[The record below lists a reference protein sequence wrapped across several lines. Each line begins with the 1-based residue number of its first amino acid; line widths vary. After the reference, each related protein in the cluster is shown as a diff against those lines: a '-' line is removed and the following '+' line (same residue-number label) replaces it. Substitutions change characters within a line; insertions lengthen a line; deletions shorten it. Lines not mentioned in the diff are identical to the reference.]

1 MDIKAKARNLSTTLE
16 QRISA
21 SIVTLMTFLSLILIS
36 LTIFWATITNTL
48 EGYLTQQTEV
58 LGSSLATQAAF
69 NATQSILT
77 NDLLSL
83 NVLLT
88 RLVVDENILSARVF
102 NKKDELLA
110 EASSDNSSHLN
121 DSDISLSENKRVFSS
136 SVKFRQE
143 VVGHVI
149 ITLDKTPTQNILS
162 RLNSLLISVSIFIT
176 AIALFIVFFMT
187 KKLFAPITNVSE
199 ALEALLKGHTDAH
212 LNKGLYK
219 EANTL
224 LGLLAKVQ
232 SLEWLPSAQ
241 GDKKVQ
247 TDTNI
252 QILETETGIDKEDQ
266 FEFNFEQIFEE
277 DKQRSCILYI
287 ELTNMSQWQEEF
299 TPIQIA
305 NLFTPVYR
313 AMFQASEAYCGQ
325 VHQYQENATLILF
338 SASECEDQLYLN
350 AICTAKLFTNLLEKL
365 LQSDIYA
372 DTPSIEYKIVIDDGI
387 KNLAQRMEQAD
398 NIPMEFEELFRE
410 IKQLSDEIEVKT
422 TAISEA
428 IFVLPEIQNK
438 VFTGLPEIHT
448 DEKGN
453 EKLSYSIKGMS
464 DKLLSKIQTKFEQ
477 ISE

>member
-1 MDIKAKARNLSTTLE
+1 M
-16 QRISA
+16 
-21 SIVTLMTFLSLILIS
+21 LIA

-102 NKKDELLA
+102 NKQDELLA

-121 DSDISLSENKRVFSS
+121 ESDISVSENKRVFSS

-176 AIALFIVFFMT
+176 AIALFLVFFMT
-187 KKLFAPITNVSE
+187 KKLFAPITNASE
-199 ALEALLKGHTDAH
+199 ALEALLKGHTDAV
-212 LNKGLYK
+212 LNKSLYK

-224 LGLLAKVQ
+224 LQLLAKVQ
-232 SLEWLPSAQ
+232 SLDWLARPASLNTA
-241 GDKKVQ
+241 DDSPKEEAVA
-247 TDTNI
+247 I
-252 QILETETGIDKEDQ
+252 EKEDQ

-287 ELTNMSQWQEEF
+287 ELSNMEQWQDKF

-313 AMFQASEAYCGQ
+313 AMFQASDAYCGQ

-338 SASECEDQLYLN
+338 SASECDDQLYLN
-350 AICTAKLFTNLLEKL
+350 AICTAKLFTSLLEKL
-365 LQSDIYA
+365 LSTDIYA

-387 KNLAQRMEQAD
+387 KNLTQQMDQLD
-398 NIPMEFEELFRE
+398 KIPAELEGLFDQVKE
-410 IKQLSDEIEVKT
+410 LSDMIEVKT

-428 IFVLPEIQNK
+428 IFILPEIQNK
-438 VFTGLPEIHT
+438 VFTGLPDIHT
-448 DEKGN
+448 DESGN
-453 EKLSYSIKGMS
+453 EKLSYTIKGMS
-464 DKLLSKIQTKFEQ
+464 DKLLNKIQTKFEQ

>member
-1 MDIKAKARNLSTTLE
+1 MLITL
-16 QRISA
+16 A
-21 SIVTLMTFLSLILIS
+21 
-36 LTIFWATITNTL
+36 IFWATITNTL

-88 RLVVDENILSARVF
+88 RLVIDENILSARVF
-102 NKKDELLA
+102 NKQDELLA

-121 DSDISLSENKRVFSS
+121 ESDMSASENKRVFSS

-176 AIALFIVFFMT
+176 VLALFIVFFMT
-187 KKLFAPITNVSE
+187 KKLLAPITNVSE
-199 ALEALLKGHTDAH
+199 ALEALLKGHTDAR
-212 LNKGLYK
+212 LNKALYK

-224 LGLLAKVQ
+224 LQLLAKVQ
-232 SLEWLPSAQ
+232 SLDWLPAAQ
-241 GDKKVQ
+241 GHTTNLLEADKHPQ
-247 TDTNI
+247 EI
-252 QILETETGIDKEDQ
+252 EKEDQ

-277 DKQRSCILYI
+277 DKQRSCVLYI
-287 ELTNMSQWQEEF
+287 ELTNMEQWQNEF

-313 AMFQASEAYCGQ
+313 AMFQASDAYSGQ
-325 VHQYQENATLILF
+325 VHQYQENATLVLF

-350 AICTAKLFTNLLEKL
+350 AICTAKLFTDLLEKL
-365 LQSDIYA
+365 LASDIYK
-372 DTPSIEYKIVIDDGI
+372 DSPNINYKIVIDDGV
-387 KNLAQRMEQAD
+387 KNLTQRMDQVD
-398 NIPMEFEELFRE
+398 KIPTEFEGLFSQIKELSN
-410 IKQLSDEIEVKT
+410 KIESKT
-422 TAISEA
+422 TVISEA

-438 VFTGLPEIHT
+438 VFTGLPDIHT
-448 DEKGN
+448 DENGN

-464 DKLLSKIQTKFEQ
+464 DKLLNKIQVKFER

>member
-1 MDIKAKARNLSTTLE
+1 MDIKLKARNLHSLIE
-16 QRISA
+16 QKLSA
-21 SIVTLMTFLSLILIS
+21 SIVTLLTFLSLMLIT
-36 LTIFWATITNTL
+36 LALFWVTITNTL
-48 EGYLTQQTEV
+48 ESYLTQQTEV

-102 NKKDELLA
+102 NKQDELLA
-110 EASSDNSSHLN
+110 EASSDNSSYLN
-121 DSDISLSENKRVFSS
+121 DSNISAVENKRVFSS

-176 AIALFIVFFMT
+176 ALSLLIVFLVT
-187 KKLFAPITNVSE
+187 RKLVAPITNVSE
-199 ALEALLKGHTDAH
+199 ALEALLKGHTDAK
-212 LNKGLYK
+212 LNKAIYK

-224 LGLLAKVQ
+224 VTLLAKVQ
-232 SLEWLPSAQ
+232 SLDWLTKTESSSAASLLEIEANTNQ
-241 GDKKVQ
+241 AHEKKE
-247 TDTNI
+247 
-252 QILETETGIDKEDQ
+252 QIEI
-266 FEFNFEQIFEE
+266 NFEKIFEE
-277 DKQRSCILYI
+277 DKQRSCVLYI
-287 ELTNMSQWQEEF
+287 ELTNMEQWQETF
-299 TPIQIA
+299 TPIKIA

-313 AMFQASEAYCGQ
+313 AMFQASEAYFGQ

-338 SASECEDQLYLN
+338 SADECEDQLYLN
-350 AICTAKLFTNLLEKL
+350 AICTAKLFTNLIEKL
-365 LQSDIYA
+365 LSTDIYA
-372 DTPSIEYKIVIDDGI
+372 NTPSIEYKIVVDDGL
-387 KNLAQRMEQAD
+387 KNLANRMEQED
-398 NIPMEFEELFRE
+398 DLPHELE
-410 IKQLSDEIEVKT
+410 AKLSKIKMLSDQIDIKS

-448 DEKGN
+448 DEAGN
-453 EKLSYSIKGMS
+453 ETLSYSIKGMS
-464 DKLLSKIQTKFEQ
+464 DKLLNKIKSKFEM
-477 ISE
+477 ISEQI

>member
-1 MDIKAKARNLSTTLE
+1 MDIKIKAHTLNTLIE
-16 QRISA
+16 QKLSA
-21 SIVTLMTFLSLILIS
+21 SIVTLMTFLSLILMS
-36 LTIFWATITNTL
+36 LVIFWATITNTL

-88 RLVVDENILSARVF
+88 RLVIDENILSARVF
-102 NKKDELLA
+102 NKQDELLA
-110 EASSDNSSHLN
+110 EASSDNSNYLN
-121 DSDISLSENKRVFSS
+121 ESDIRANENKRVFSS

-176 AIALFIVFFMT
+176 VLSLFIVFLMT
-187 KKLFAPITNVSE
+187 KKLFTPITNATE
-199 ALEALLKGHTDAH
+199 ALEALLKGHTDAR
-212 LNKGLYK
+212 LDKAVYK

-224 LGLLAKVQ
+224 LQLLAKVQ
-232 SLEWLPSAQ
+232 SLDWLPKTEEKESLHSF
-241 GDKKVQ
+241 
-247 TDTNI
+247 DTKEVTI
-252 QILETETGIDKEDQ
+252 QDIEKEDQ
-266 FEFNFEQIFEE
+266 FEFNFAQILE
-277 DKQRSCILYI
+277 DEKQRSCVLYI
-287 ELTNMSQWQEEF
+287 ELSNMSQWQDQF

-305 NLFTPVYR
+305 NLFTPIYR
-313 AMFQASEAYCGQ
+313 AMFQASDAYCGQ

-350 AICTAKLFTNLLEKL
+350 AICTAKLFTDLIEKIL
-365 LQSDIYA
+365 STDIYA
-372 DTPSIEYKIVIDDGI
+372 DTPNIDYKIVIDDGL
-387 KNLAQRMEQAD
+387 KNLTQGMQETD
-398 NIPMEFEELFRE
+398 EIPPEFQGLFSQ
-410 IKQLSDEIEVKT
+410 IKALSDNVDVKT

-448 DEKGN
+448 DEEGN

-464 DKLLSKIQTKFEQ
+464 DKLLNTIQTKFER

>member
-1 MDIKAKARNLSTTLE
+1 MDIKIKARTLNMHLKQKLS
-16 QRISA
+16 A
-21 SIVTLMTFLSLILIS
+21 PIVTLMTFLSLILIS
-36 LTIFWATITNTL
+36 LTLFWVTITNTL

-102 NKKDELLA
+102 NKQDELLA

-121 DSDISLSENKRVFSS
+121 EDDISVSQNKRVFSS

-162 RLNSLLISVSIFIT
+162 RLNSVLISVSILVTFFS
-176 AIALFIVFFMT
+176 LFIVFFMT
-187 KKLFAPITNVSE
+187 KKLFAPINNVCE
-199 ALEALLKGHTDAH
+199 ALEALLEGHNDAK
-212 LNKGLYK
+212 LNKAGYR

-224 LGLLAKVQ
+224 LTLFAKVQ
-232 SLEWLPSAQ
+232 SLDWLV
-241 GDKKVQ
+241 KKESKEQAPEIIEEALVPAK
-247 TDTNI
+247 TDS
-252 QILETETGIDKEDQ
+252 Q
-266 FEFNFEQIFEE
+266 FEINFEKIFEE
-277 DKQRSCILYI
+277 DKQRSCVLYI
-287 ELTNMSQWQEEF
+287 ELTNMAQWQEEF

-325 VHQYQENATLILF
+325 VHQYQENATLVLF
-338 SASECEDQLYLN
+338 SASECDDQLYLN
-350 AICTAKLFTNLLEKL
+350 AICTAKLFTKLIDKL
-365 LQSDIYA
+365 LSTDIYL
-372 DTPSIEYKIVIDDGI
+372 DTPKIDYKIVIDDGI
-387 KNLAQRMEQAD
+387 KNLAHTMQHTD
-398 NIPMEFEELFRE
+398 DLSEELEGFFSQ
-410 IKQLSDEIEVKT
+410 IKGLSESVELKT

-438 VFTGLPEIHT
+438 VFTGLPDIYT
-448 DEKGN
+448 DDSGN

-464 DKLLSKIQTKFEQ
+464 DKLLNTIQTKFEQ

>member
-1 MDIKAKARNLSTTLE
+1 MDIKLKAQTFNSLIE
-16 QRISA
+16 QKLSA
-21 SIVTLMTFLSLILIS
+21 SIVTLITFLSLILIS
-36 LTIFWATITNTL
+36 LTIIWATITNTL

-102 NKKDELLA
+102 NKQDELLA
-110 EASSDNSSHLN
+110 EAASDNSSHLN
-121 DSDISLSENKRVFSS
+121 ESDMSASENKRVFSS

-176 AIALFIVFFMT
+176 VFSLFIVFIMT
-187 KKLFAPITNVSE
+187 KKLFAPITNASE
-199 ALEALLKGHTDAH
+199 AIEALLKGHTDAK
-212 LNKGLYK
+212 LNKARYK
-219 EANTL
+219 EANAL
-224 LGLLAKVQ
+224 LQLLSKVQ
-232 SLEWLPSAQ
+232 SLDWLAKAKQDGESSSQA
-241 GDKKVQ
+241 
-247 TDTNI
+247 NA
-252 QILETETGIDKEDQ
+252 ETEVLDIVKEDQ
-266 FEFNFEQIFEE
+266 FEFNFDKIFEE
-277 DKQRSCILYI
+277 DKQRSCVLYI
-287 ELTNMSQWQEEF
+287 ELTNMSQWQEQF

-313 AMFQASEAYCGQ
+313 AMFQAGEAYCGQ
-325 VHQYQENATLILF
+325 VHQYQENSTLILF
-338 SASECEDQLYLN
+338 GASECDDQLYLN
-350 AICTAKLFTNLLEKL
+350 AICTAKLFTNLIEKL
-365 LQSDIYA
+365 LSTDIYA
-372 DTPSIEYKIVIDDGI
+372 DTPSIDFKIVIDDGI
-387 KNLAQRMEQAD
+387 KNLTKVMQQGD
-398 NIPMEFEELFRE
+398 SIPAECAGLFSR
-410 IKQLSDEIEVKT
+410 IKDLSDLIEVKT

-438 VFTGLPEIHT
+438 VFTGLPDIHT
-448 DEKGN
+448 DENGT
-453 EKLSYSIKGMS
+453 EVLSYSIKGMS
-464 DKLLSKIQTKFEQ
+464 DKLQSTIQAKLER

>member
-1 MDIKAKARNLSTTLE
+1 MDIKTKARSFSMLLE
-16 QRISA
+16 QRLSA
-21 SIVTLMTFLSLILIS
+21 SIVTLMTFLSLMLIT
-36 LTIFWATITNTL
+36 LAIFWATITNTL

-88 RLVVDENILSARVF
+88 RLVIDENILSARVF
-102 NKKDELLA
+102 NKQDELLA

-121 DSDISLSENKRVFSS
+121 ESDMSASENKRVFSS

-176 AIALFIVFFMT
+176 VLALFIVFFMT
-187 KKLFAPITNVSE
+187 KKLLAPITNVSE
-199 ALEALLKGHTDAH
+199 ALEALLKGHTDAR
-212 LNKGLYK
+212 LNKALYK

-224 LGLLAKVQ
+224 LQLLAKVQ
-232 SLEWLPSAQ
+232 SLDWLPAAQ
-241 GDKKVQ
+241 GHTTNLLEADKHPQ
-247 TDTNI
+247 EI
-252 QILETETGIDKEDQ
+252 EKEDQ

-277 DKQRSCILYI
+277 DKQRSCVLYI
-287 ELTNMSQWQEEF
+287 ELTNMEQWQNEF

-313 AMFQASEAYCGQ
+313 AMFQASDAYSGQ
-325 VHQYQENATLILF
+325 VHQYQENATLVLF

-350 AICTAKLFTNLLEKL
+350 AICTAKLFTDLLEKL
-365 LQSDIYA
+365 LASDIYK
-372 DTPSIEYKIVIDDGI
+372 DSPNINYKIVIDDGV
-387 KNLAQRMEQAD
+387 KNLTQRMDQVD
-398 NIPMEFEELFRE
+398 KIPTEFEGLFSQIKELSN
-410 IKQLSDEIEVKT
+410 KIESKT
-422 TAISEA
+422 TVISEA

-438 VFTGLPEIHT
+438 VFTGLPDIHT
-448 DEKGN
+448 DENGN

-464 DKLLSKIQTKFEQ
+464 DKLLNKIQVKFER

>member
-1 MDIKAKARNLSTTLE
+1 MDIKIKARTLNTLIE
-16 QRISA
+16 QKLSA

-36 LTIFWATITNTL
+36 LIIFWATITNTL

-88 RLVVDENILSARVF
+88 RLVIDENILSARVF
-102 NKKDELLA
+102 NKQDELLA
-110 EASSDNSSHLN
+110 EASSDNSNYLN
-121 DSDISLSENKRVFSS
+121 ESDIRANENKRVFSS

-176 AIALFIVFFMT
+176 VLSLFIVFIMT
-187 KKLFAPITNVSE
+187 KKLFSPITNATE
-199 ALEALLKGHTDAH
+199 AIEALLKGHTDAK
-212 LNKGLYK
+212 LDKALYR
-219 EANTL
+219 EANKL
-224 LGLLAKVQ
+224 LQLLAKVQ
-232 SLEWLPSAQ
+232 SLDWLPKTEQKEPLHPIEIQASGTQ
-241 GDKKVQ
+241 GV
-247 TDTNI
+247 
-252 QILETETGIDKEDQ
+252 EEEDQ
-266 FEFNFEQIFEE
+266 FEFNFEQILE
-277 DKQRSCILYI
+277 DEKQRCCVLYI
-287 ELTNMSQWQEEF
+287 ELTNMPLWQEQF

-313 AMFQASEAYCGQ
+313 AMFQASDAYCGQ

-338 SASECEDQLYLN
+338 SAAECEDQLYLN
-350 AICTAKLFTNLLEKL
+350 AICTAKLFTDLIEKIL
-365 LQSDIYA
+365 SSHIYS
-372 DTPSIEYKIVIDDGI
+372 DTPSIDYKIVIDDGI
-387 KNLAQRMEQAD
+387 KNLTQGMQETD
-398 NIPMEFEELFRE
+398 EIPAEFEGLFSR
-410 IKQLSDEIEVKT
+410 IKALSDDIDVKT

-438 VFTGLPEIHT
+438 VFTGLPDIHT
-448 DEKGN
+448 DESGH

-464 DKLLSKIQTKFEQ
+464 DKLLNTIKTKLER

>member
-1 MDIKAKARNLSTTLE
+1 MDIKTKARSISTLLE
-16 QRISA
+16 ERMSA

-102 NKKDELLA
+102 NKQDELLA

-199 ALEALLKGHTDAH
+199 ALEALLKGHTDAR

-224 LGLLAKVQ
+224 LQLLAKVQ

-241 GDKKVQ
+241 GDKRA
-247 TDTNI
+247 TPETNLEALEADT
-252 QILETETGIDKEDQ
+252 EKEDQ

-325 VHQYQENATLILF
+325 VHQYQENSTLILF

-372 DTPSIEYKIVIDDGI
+372 DSPSIEYKIVIDDGM
-387 KNLAQRMEQAD
+387 KNLAQRMEQLD
-398 NIPMEFEELFRE
+398 DIPPEFEPLFSQ
-410 IKQLSDEIEVKT
+410 IKHLSDEIDVKT

-438 VFTGLPEIHT
+438 VFTGLPDIHT
-448 DEKGN
+448 DANGN
-453 EKLSYSIKGMS
+453 EQLSYSIKGMS